1 MLEIFYVQHA
11 LGPEVRRISK
21 KKSVQ
26 VLGHAFG
33 LKARRI
39 YQWMEPRIFFPSS
52 TLLLSLSPP
61 RANRLL
67 MRGHILKRK
76 GRKTKKGNT
85 KREGMKKKKRQKR
98 EEKRNRQYKKNRH
111 IITKRR
117 THKQKRKQHN
127 KTITENITKH
137 KQLNLTEKQIKWK
150 EKRKTKRKEKHKK
163 KRSKHREII
172 IIELPSFHI
181 LKTLRERFFWQKMDF
196 PFFS

>member
-1 MLEIFYVQHA
+1 MCWKFFMFSMPLD
-11 LGPEVRRISK
+11 RRSGEFLK
-21 KKSVQ
+21 RKVFKCSDTPSGSRPGEFTNGWS
-26 VLGHAFG
+26 LAF
-33 LKARRI
+33 
-39 YQWMEPRIFFPSS
+39 FFRVPPCS
-52 TLLLSLSPP
+52 SLSPP